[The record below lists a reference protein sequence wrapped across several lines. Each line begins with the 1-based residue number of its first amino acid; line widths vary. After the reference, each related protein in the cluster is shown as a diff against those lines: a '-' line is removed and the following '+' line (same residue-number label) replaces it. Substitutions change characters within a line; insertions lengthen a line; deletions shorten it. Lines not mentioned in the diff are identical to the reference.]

1 GVVSQS
7 GQLLAD
13 SQTGR
18 GGKITLEG
26 QNIHL
31 AGGSLAS
38 ATGKTGG
45 GEVYAGGGWQ
55 GKDSR
60 IRNASKVVM
69 DKTATVDVS
78 ATENGH
84 GGTAVL
90 WSDDYTNFRGTVLAK
105 GGAQSGSGGQV
116 ETSSHRNL
124 QASGTVDASARAG
137 RGGEWLL
144 DPTDVTIVGTG
155 ADTGIGSATADGT
168 GIFTPTAGGAQ
179 ILNTSIE
186 SQLNAGTNVT
196 VRTSGADT
204 AGQAGNITV
213 NANITKS
220 AGADATLTLAA
231 DGNITLDGKSITS
244 TAGKLDVS
252 VLAAGSDSGRIQV
265 VNGARVGS
273 NGGNITLNQLNHT
286 AVADDG
292 STVNSTKALTL
303 KVSGSTLDA
312 TSASGDA
319 GDIVIGVFNPNV
331 NLSASAYN
339 GTVRNAGV
347 LADLS
352 GNTVLTGG
360 NITLQAEQSGGNAKH
375 LPWYL
380 NHTTVTASG
389 DIQFTSVA
397 SGGTN
402 AANAE
407 IRDTGNSLKAGG
419 NITLSAEFAGGS
431 GSAIW
436 LNGSAPGAIQITA
449 GKNITLKGINPGS
462 SDALNIKN
470 TTFIAGENLNL
481 TGSAAS
487 GAGVRVLN
495 STLNASQAGITGTST
510 SGGVG
515 FALAGITLSD
525 SLADLTNVTLSS
537 AGSAAG
543 AINTLDSS
551 VVNDASRDN
560 LLAKRIENMTS
571 VDMGGK
577 ALFDDT
583 TKAEKGWT
591 GDYTLADLPNHGWI
605 FSNTSVKAGGQVF
618 LTGVGFS
625 NATMDITSGGL
636 TITQSAP
643 LLLTN
648 TTINVSG
655 GALLH
660 SDGNLTLTGS
670 TLKETSSGDE
680 DVNLFAGQNMTLSGA
695 VINAGAGKLNITLQ
709 AGENDSAMV
718 YLKDRTTLNS
728 NGGNIV
734 IRRDDDRDI
743 NPNAMAVKI
752 NNAVLNAGATDATQP
767 SGDILI
773 STQNPNVNLS
783 QSQYN
788 NTVRNA
794 GVALELSGNASLTG
808 RDLVLNATQE
818 GGNAKNLPVFLNNA
832 TLTATRDITLKGTSL
847 PVTTSTTAE
856 DGTVTTNTT
865 SPAAAAIEL
874 RGQGNVLTAGGNIAI
889 ENQASGDNNGIY
901 LNGSAT
907 GKTQLTANGTIT
919 LNGSSVSGSGVQVTN
934 AVLNASRADITGSSS
949 SGTGFS
955 LTSSTLAGALTDLTN
970 VSLSSAG
977 SGAGAMNV
985 LDGSVVTTANR
996 DNLLAKNIENMTT
1009 VEMGGDAIFD
1019 DSVKTD
1025 KGWKQDYT
1033 SADTPNSGWIFNNTT
1048 VHAGGDVDLKGAAFT
1063 NATVTVSN
1071 GSLTLDNNGPTP
1083 LTGTMITVSDGA
1095 VNVHSGAGTIDLGKA
1110 NISAKGDIT
1119 LKADNGSISIS
1130 GTNATVK
1137 ANITSAQGNISAEA
1151 WNPSTGKVTGVSLN
1165 NAQFNAEE
1173 GSININGSTPG
1184 TWSGVRFNNADLK
1197 ANANTGSIK
1206 VYGESKGGQDT
1217 GDERGSVYFGGTDT
1231 FTAKNI
1237 NITGRNLKDGYNGA
1251 GMVFDGGTSLFNGN
1265 TSIDAYGYG
1274 LGIAFWNQVHLGFTQ
1289 GNASLNAKT
1298 TGPGGSDNYF
1308 RTGAIAGSGVYQ
1320 SSKVYVNLTHSN
1332 LNIDADSSSSKYGT
1346 VPAFGIV
1353 NPGSEGY
1360 KVNGFIFQ
1368 GDGDLNI
1375 SGVSTDGNAVDARLF
1390 DNTALVG
1397 NVALTG
1403 TSQSGTGVY
1412 FGGQLNATLVN
1423 ARITGISESGNGVT
1437 LAAKSG
1443 TASLGNNTISGTSET
1458 GSGIQLTGNNI
1469 TLTSGTLT
1477 GTATSGN
1484 GAGVV
1489 LTGGSNYTLDGA
1501 SVTGTAAGGSG
1512 IAVNGTLTVN
1522 NGTALA
1528 GHATGSGNGVTVSG
1542 DLATD
1547 SGDGVSIT
1555 GTALSGD
1562 GIKVDGD
1569 TTLTGAVLDGRADSG
1584 NGVNIAGNLTAD
1596 SATQVTGHAASGTGV
1611 SLGAAL
1617 TGASVEGSSDT
1628 GTGVHLSDN
1637 AVVTEAV
1644 LNGISTAGDGV
1655 AVTGNVTLDDTSA

>member
-1 GVVSQS
+1 
-7 GQLLAD
+7 
-13 SQTGR
+13 
-18 GGKITLEG
+18 
-26 QNIHL
+26 
-31 AGGSLAS
+31 
-38 ATGKTGG
+38 
-45 GEVYAGGGWQ
+45 
-55 GKDSR
+55 
-60 IRNASKVVM
+60 
-69 DKTATVDVS
+69 
-78 ATENGH
+78 
-84 GGTAVL
+84 
-90 WSDDYTNFRGTVLAK
+90 
-105 GGAQSGSGGQV
+105 
-116 ETSSHRNL
+116 
-124 QASGTVDASARAG
+124 
-137 RGGEWLL
+137 
-144 DPTDVTIVGTG
+144 
-155 ADTGIGSATADGT
+155 
-168 GIFTPTAGGAQ
+168 
-179 ILNTSIE
+179 
-186 SQLNAGTNVT
+186 
-196 VRTSGADT
+196 
-204 AGQAGNITV
+204 
-213 NANITKS
+213 
-220 AGADATLTLAA
+220 AA

-244 TAGKLDVS
+244 TTGKLDVS
-252 VLAAGSDSGRIQV
+252 LLAAGSDSGRIQL
-265 VNGARVGS
+265 VNGSRVGS
-273 NGGNITLNQLNHT
+273 NGGGITLSQLNHT

-331 NLSASAYN
+331 NLSASAYT

-375 LPWYL
+375 MPWYL

-389 DIQFTSVA
+389 DIQFTSLA

-525 SLADLTNVTLSS
+525 GLADLTNVTLSS

-643 LLLTN
+643 LQLTN

-670 TLKETSSGDE
+670 TLNETSSGDE

-889 ENQASGDNNGIY
+889 ENQASGGNNGIY

-985 LDGSVVTTANR
+985 LDSSVVTTANR
-996 DNLLAKNIENMTT
+996 DNLLAKKPENMTT

-1019 DSVKTD
+1019 DSVKAD

-1033 SADTPNSGWIFNNTT
+1033 SADTPNGGWIFNNTT
-1048 VHAGGDVDLKGAAFT
+1048 VNAGGDVDLKGAAFT

-1071 GSLTLDNNGPTP
+1071 GNLTLDNNGPTP

-1095 VNVHSGAGTIDLGKA
+1095 VNVHSGAGNIDLS
-1110 NISAKGDIT
+1110 NSNVSAKGDIT

-1137 ANITSAQGNISAEA
+1137 ASITSAQGNISAEA
-1151 WNPSTGKVTGVSLN
+1151 WNPSTGNVTGFSLN
-1165 NAQFNAEE
+1165 NARLNAEQ

-1197 ANANTGSIK
+1197 ANGVTGSIK

-1217 GDERGSVYFGGTDT
+1217 YDEMGSVYFSGVDT
-1231 FTAKNI
+1231 FGASNI
-1237 NITGRNLKDGYNGA
+1237 SVKGFNGRNGYNSA
-1251 GMVFDGGTSLFNGN
+1251 GMAFYNSSNVSFVGN
-1265 TSIDAYGYG
+1265 TNLDASAFG
-1274 LGIAFWNQVHLGFTQ
+1274 LGLVFWNTVDLYFSG
-1289 GNASLNAKT
+1289 GDSSISAKT
-1298 TGPGGSDNYF
+1298 TGVGGSDAYF
-1308 RTGAIAGSGVYQ
+1308 RTGAIAGSGLLG
-1320 SSKVYVNLTHSN
+1320 STRLNLHLDKVN
-1332 LNIDADSSSSKYGT
+1332 LNISADSSQSTFGK
-1346 VPAFGIV
+1346 VPGFGL
-1353 NPGSEGY
+1353 NNGGANNR
-1360 KVNGFIFQ
+1360 VNGLILLGS
-1368 GDGDLNI
+1368 GDVEIAGK
-1375 SGVSTDGNAVDARLF
+1375 SADGNAVDARF
-1390 DNTALVG
+1390 IDNTGLNGQVSIKG
-1397 NVALTG
+1397 K
-1403 TSQSGTGVY
+1403 SESGTGVLLSSQTDKSTGY
-1412 FGGQLNATLVN
+1412 GINTKGELNASLIN
-1423 ARITGISESGNGVT
+1423 ASVTGVSESGQGVIFN
-1437 LAAKSG
+1437 AGKGFAD
-1443 TASLGNNTISGTSET
+1443 LGNNTIIGTSQT

-1501 SVTGTAAGGSG
+1501 SVTGTAADGSG

-1528 GHATGSGNGVTVSG
+1528 GHATGIGNGVTVSG

-1547 SGDGVSIT
+1547 SGDGISIT

-1569 TTLTGAVLDGRADSG
+1569 TTLTNAVLDGRADSG

-1655 AVTGNVTLDDTSA
+1655 AVTGNVTLDDTSAAALNASSTDGTGLKLA